1 MKRGAKGIAIAS
13 VGNGNLRP
21 VWKERI
27 RELSKQGIPVVRCS
41 RANGFV
47 NRNGAQDD
55 DLLGT
60 VSGGNLSA
68 QKARILLM
76 LALTQTS
83 DPAGIQDFFD
93 RF

>member
-1 MKRGAKGIAIAS
+1 M
-13 VGNGNLRP
+13 
-21 VWKERI
+21 
-27 RELSKQGIPVVRCS
+27 VVRCS

-47 NRNGAQDD
+47 NRNGAQNDD
-55 DLLGT
+55 MLGT

-76 LALTQTS
+76 LVLSRTT
-83 DPAGIQDFFD
+83 DPALIQEYFD